1 MIHLMHDGKKSGKAE
16 KMDKTDK
23 AQKTIYLKDLAEKEQ
38 KHHSGRIVLAEV
50 NGNLRELNKKGK
62 ENDQI
67 RWLDATTPDG
77 YRTVQRGLS
86 FLLVWA
92 VRQVLAEQ
100 GKQDYDTEVEFSIN
114 QGFYCEIRALKD
126 GSRLPVDDTF
136 LRQVADKMKRC
147 IKEDMPIQKHQLKTK
162 EVIKLFQKQNMFAKA
177 KLMKYRR
184 ASETNVYEMDG
195 FSDYFYGYMVPST
208 GYLPDFSLH
217 TYENGLVLQ
226 MPDRQE
232 PEKAALFAPDRKLF
246 ESLKTT
252 MDWGR
257 LIRVENA
264 AELNGMIE
272 NGRMKDLILVTE
284 ALMEKT
290 ISEIGAQIAA
300 NIDKKKFVFIAGPSS
315 SGKTTFAHRLA
326 IQLLTNG
333 IRAKIISVDDY
344 FVDRE
349 KTPRDENGNYDF
361 ETIEAIDIAGFN
373 KDMADLLAGKPVY
386 LPRFDFVAGVRE
398 YADTPTELLEHEIL
412 VVEGI
417 HCLNDA
423 LTYSLPAENKYKIYI
438 SALTQLNLDEHN
450 RIPTTDGRCIRRMVR
465 DFQYRGASAEKTL
478 MMWNSVRRGEEK
490 YIFPYQESADF
501 MFNSAHIYELAI
513 LKQYADPLLFNIPE
527 TSPVY
532 NEARRLLKFL
542 NYFLGYGSE
551 NVPGNSI
558 LREFIGGSVFRGE

>member
-1 MIHLMHDGKKSGKAE
+1 MQTEKKQE
-16 KMDKTDK
+16 RNLC
-23 AQKTIYLKDLAEKEQ
+23 LKDLAEKEQ
-38 KHHSGRIVLAEV
+38 KSFAGRIVLAEV
-50 NGNLRELNKKGK
+50 NGSLKELTRKVK

-92 VRQVLAEQ
+92 VQQVLEEQ
-100 GKQDYDTEVEFSIN
+100 GKQGYETEIECSIN

-126 GSRLPVDDTF
+126 GSCLPADAAF
-136 LRQVADKMKRC
+136 LQQVSEQMKKC
-147 IKEDMPIQKHQLKTK
+147 IQEDMPLRKHQLKTK
-162 EVIKLFQKQNMFAKA
+162 EVARFFHKQGMPDKA

-184 ASETNVYEMDG
+184 ASETNVYELEG
-195 FSDYFYGYMVPST
+195 YLDYFYGYMVPSA

-217 TYENGLVLQ
+217 PYENGFILQ
-226 MPDRQE
+226 MPERQA
-232 PEKAALFAPDRKLF
+232 PDKAAVFAPDRKLF
-246 ESLKTT
+246 EVLKTT

-326 IQLLTNG
+326 IQLLANG

-361 ETIEAIDIAGFN
+361 ETIEAIDVAGFN
-373 KDMADLLAGKPVY
+373 RDMADLLAGKPVR
-386 LPRFDFVAGVRE
+386 LPKFDFVAGVRE
-398 YADTPTELLEHEIL
+398 YAEIPTELLEHEIL

-423 LTYSLPAENKYKIYI
+423 LSYSLPAENKYKIYI

-513 LKQYADPLLFNIPE
+513 LKQYADPLLFHIPE
-527 TSPVY
+527 TSPAY

-542 NYFLGYGSE
+542 DYFLGYGSE

-558 LREFIGGSVFRGE
+558 LREFIGGSVFRS

>member
-1 MIHLMHDGKKSGKAE
+1 MIHLMQTEKKQE
-16 KMDKTDK
+16 KNLC
-23 AQKTIYLKDLAEKEQ
+23 LKDLAEKEQ
-38 KHHSGRIVLAEV
+38 KSFAGRIVLAEV
-50 NGNLRELNKKGK
+50 NGSLKELTRKVKA
-62 ENDQI
+62 NDQV

-92 VRQVLAEQ
+92 VQQVLEEQ
-100 GKQDYDTEVEFSIN
+100 GKQGYETEIEFSIN

-126 GSRLPVDDTF
+126 GSCLPADAAF
-136 LRQVADKMKRC
+136 LQQVSEQMKKC
-147 IKEDMPIQKHQLKTK
+147 IKEDMPLRKHQLKTK
-162 EVIKLFQKQNMFAKA
+162 EVAGLFHKQGMPDKA

-184 ASETNVYEMDG
+184 ASETNVYELEG
-195 FSDYFYGYMVPST
+195 YLDYFYGYMVPSA

-217 TYENGLVLQ
+217 PYENGFILQ
-226 MPDRQE
+226 MPERQT
-232 PEKAALFAPDRKLF
+232 PDKAAVFAPDRKLF
-246 ESLKTT
+246 EVLKTT

-326 IQLLTNG
+326 IQLLANG

-361 ETIEAIDIAGFN
+361 ETIEAIDVAGFN
-373 KDMADLLAGKPVY
+373 RDMADLLAGKPVR

-513 LKQYADPLLFNIPE
+513 LKQYADPLLFHIPE

-542 NYFLGYGSE
+542 DYFLGYGSE

-558 LREFIGGSVFRGE
+558 LREFIGGSVFRS